1 MVENEKMQFNSSKS
15 RVENI
20 GKRSNKDK
28 RWQGGTGTGSGHL
41 LFGDKR
47 AVRIQE
53 LSDLVLRNMFKTQM
67 ENAIK
72 NKEIERSDK
81 RNVTADT
88 YSADI

>member
-1 MVENEKMQFNSSKS
+1 MDNIVVIEQGEEDSKELSKS
-15 RVENI
+15 SVENI

-47 AVRIQE
+47 AVRIHE
-53 LSDLVLRNMFKTQM
+53 LRNLVLRNMFKTQV

-72 NKEIERSDK
+72 KQRD
-81 RNVTADT
+81 
-88 YSADI
+88 